1 MGGTQIQR
9 QVAWTQS
16 PPPFPLSWAA
26 FLCFFKDI
34 HVFLRK
40 ESQKRLF
47 PVVSPIPPT
56 IQERMI
62 WGLAGRTPL
71 QLSRP
76 PGRHSSPSGLPRVY
90 TFISSCAGLHGC
102 CRVSLAAA
110 SAGTSGAAWGAPSVA
125 PLAVAQGSGCAL
137 QQLQLGGPAVVA
149 HGLRCSGHVRP
160 SQPRS
165 QATSPELVSG
175 FSPPSQWEAA
185 SSRQHTDLP
194 ALLDRL

>member
-26 FLCFFKDI
+26 FLCFFKDL

-71 QLSRP
+71 QLSRL

-110 SAGTSGAAWGAPSVA
+110 SAGTRARPQWPLWPWPRVLGAHFSSCSSGARRLWPTGFVVQGMFDLPSPGVK
-125 PLAVAQGSGCAL
+125 
-137 QQLQLGGPAVVA
+137 
-149 HGLRCSGHVRP
+149 
-160 SQPRS
+160 PR
-165 QATSPELVSG
+165 
-175 FSPPSQWEAA
+175 PPSW
-185 SSRQHTDLP
+185 
-194 ALLDRL
+194 